1 MAALRRELVAVRVL
15 LLVLLMLSA
24 ASTATADITT
34 GLIGWW
40 KFDAGTGTTATD
52 SAGTANATLQNGATW
67 ATPGQVGAAA
77 LRLDGVNDYAATA
90 DTFIGLNGGTAMT
103 LAMWVKLPAAATI
116 QRVIAKSISDGW
128 NTFSLTYNTAGTLSF
143 ALNNQNLSQYPQ
155 WITNDAVGT
164 GWKCVVATWS
174 RGSPIGAADASM
186 YIGGSSVA
194 VTYDSG
200 DNTYNTSFVLH
211 DLNALHFGIRP
222 VTLTQPFNGDIDEVR
237 VYNRRLSASD
247 ASEYCAYTGAV
258 VDVPPTYVIDE
269 EFVCGNPCPFPSWA
283 NVKSAPYNAVGDGNA
298 NDTTAIQNALN
309 DVGTTGKP
317 GVVYFPTG
325 TYKITN
331 KLLIVSKINIALVGH
346 DPADTTIKLYTGGAD
361 TSRVLEIQNTAYSRF
376 MRLTLDGSGLAN
388 TVVEQ
393 SWYGSPLNYFD
404 SGNAY
409 LDNTFKNANF
419 GIVGGDAG
427 HGFAETTIARN
438 KFYNIAQAG
447 VSLRNFNALDIWIWY
462 NVFSQVCARGVNND
476 SVTGTPN
483 PYGAGNWRAYGN
495 YFYGCTVADLQIGN
509 TGPFSARYN
518 TSLDSNRFLLTLGAS
533 STAPTSVQ
541 GNTIL
546 DPIQSQAIQLYN
558 EGPLVVFDNTVRS
571 RGAATAPIITAGNCD
586 SDLVS
591 LWNTF
596 TVSGAVTSCGRL
608 LETGTTQKTLAELAS
623 LGVPTLPGTPPNLGR
638 TIYEVASFTGA
649 AIQAQIDAAVAGATT
664 KPVVHLPKGT
674 YIVSSTITIPANAT
688 VQLIGDNLGIEA
700 GSSTLQWTGTAGQ
713 PVIRLLGPVKATLRD
728 FGIKADG
735 GKGIEL
741 STIDQVG
748 SRIFLWGANITR
760 ASDVHILVDGLD
772 HTVVEARDYVGSYL
786 FNAEDTTSRN
796 IVVRGGPLAQA
807 GTPASGRTNFFSAG
821 LATKPYTWRVESKGT
836 LLARDSWYEVGGGNT
851 QSGYVNLN
859 NASGTFTF
867 DNGMMAAYQNG
878 TLPAFDLRGFQ
889 GIATLIGAQAH
900 GRMVMSGSGTQMTVA
915 SLGMVNDKADT
926 LVGAFWDDTTSP
938 AGSNR
943 FLSNRFQRYD
953 AAPDNAGA
961 ISDVGSGDST
971 FLTTVMAHGRG
982 EVPQILDTKGA
993 GVTDFRLY
1001 RVSIELPTIG
1011 MHLIGGG
1018 AAPSSTPSGARFFP
1032 FFGQR

>member
-1 MAALRRELVAVRVL
+1 MAALRRELTCT
-15 LLVLLMLSA
+15 LLVLFMLSA

-40 KFDAGTGTTATD
+40 KFDAGTGATATD
-52 SAGTANATLQNGATW
+52 SAGTAHATLQNGATW

-155 WITNDAVGT
+155 WITNAAVGT

-174 RGSPIGAADASM
+174 RGSPVGAADASI

-237 VYNRRLSASD
+237 VYNRRLSAGD
-247 ASEYCAYTGAV
+247 APEYCAYTGAV

-269 EFVCGNPCPFPSWA
+269 EFVGPFSSWA
-283 NVKSAPYNAVGDGNA
+283 NVKSAPYNAVGDGIA
-298 NDTTAIQNALN
+298 DDTTKIQNAIN
-309 DVGTTGKP
+309 DVGTSGKP
-317 GVVYFPTG
+317 GVVYFPAG

-331 KLLIVSKINIALVGH
+331 KLLMTPKINVALVGH
-346 DPADTTIKLYTGGAD
+346 DPADTTIKLYAGGN
-361 TSRVLEIQNTAYSRF
+361 TSRVLEIQGTASSRF

-393 SWYGSPLNYFD
+393 SWYGNASGPYFD
-404 SGNAY
+404 TGNAY
-409 LDNTFKNANF
+409 LDNVFKNANF

-476 SVTGTPN
+476 SVVGTPN
-483 PYGAGNWRAYGN
+483 TYGAGNWRAYGN

-533 STAPTSVQ
+533 STSPTTVQ
-541 GNTIL
+541 GNIIL
-546 DPIQSQAIQLYN
+546 DPVQNQAIQLSN
-558 EGPLVVFDNTVRS
+558 EGPLIAFDNTIRS
-571 RGAATAPIITAGNCD
+571 RGAATGPIITAGNCD
-586 SDLVS
+586 SDLLS

-608 LETGTTQKTLAELAS
+608 VETGSIQKPLAELAS
-623 LGVPTLPGTPPNLGR
+623 LGAPTLPGTPPNLGR
-638 TIYEVASFTGA
+638 TIYEVSSLTGA

-664 KPVVHLPKGT
+664 KPVVHLPKGL
-674 YIVSSTITIPANAT
+674 YLVSDTITIPAGST
-688 VQLIGDNLGIEA
+688 VQLIGDNWGNEV
-700 GSSTLQWTGTAGQ
+700 GSSILQWTGTAGQ
-713 PVIRLLGPVKATLRD
+713 PVLRLLGPVKATLRE
-728 FGIKADG
+728 FGIYANG

-741 STIDQVG
+741 TTIDQVG
-748 SRIFLWGANITR
+748 SRVFLWGAHITR
-760 ASDVHILVDGLD
+760 ASDAHILVDGLD
-772 HTVVEARDYVGSYL
+772 HTVVEARDYVGSYPR
-786 FNAEDTTSRN
+786 NAEDLTSRN
-796 IVVRGGPLAQA
+796 VVVRGGPLAQA
-807 GTPASGRTNFFSAG
+807 GTPANGRTNIFSAG
-821 LATKPYTWRVESKGT
+821 TATKTYTWRVENKGRF
-836 LLARDSWYEVGGGNT
+836 LVRDSWYEIGASDT
-851 QSGYVNLN
+851 QSGYVNLT
-859 NASGTFTF
+859 NAAGTFTW
-867 DNGMMAAYQNG
+867 DNANVASYQNG
-878 TLPAFDLRGFQ
+878 TPAAFDLQGFQ
-889 GIATLIGAQAH
+889 GIATLLSGQVW
-900 GRMVMSGSGTQMTVA
+900 GRIVVSGNGTPMTVGVIGMA
-915 SLGMVNDKADT
+915 SDKHDT

-938 AGSNR
+938 AGNNR
-943 FLSNRFQRYD
+943 FLSNRSQRYD
-953 AAPDNAGA
+953 IENVSSPLANIGAA
-961 ISDVGSGDST
+961 DST
-971 FLTTVMAHGRG
+971 FLTTVMAHTRS
-982 EVPQILDTKGA
+982 EVPQILDTKGD
-993 GVTDFRLY
+993 GITDFRLY
-1001 RVSIELPTIG
+1001 RVSIEIPTIG

-1018 AAPSSTPSGARFFP
+1018 AAPSTTPSGARFFP